1 MEYKLKIYQLIVFL
15 IPTRNIKIMAT
26 TNHITTKWLGN
37 MQFESTNPSGLTL
50 NIDAGPDDGGEG
62 KGLRP
67 KALMLSGL
75 AGCSGLDVAALIKK
89 MKLEVD
95 DFHIE
100 TIANLTD
107 EHPKFYDAVTIE
119 YHFHGNNLAEKK
131 LQRAVDL
138 SVEKYCGVM
147 EMFRQFAKLEIKT
160 IFHKE

>member
-1 MEYKLKIYQLIVFL
+1 
-15 IPTRNIKIMAT
+15 MAT
-26 TNHITTKWLGN
+26 TNHITTKWLGK
-37 MQFESTNPSGLTL
+37 MAFESNNTSGLNLT
-50 NIDAGPDDGGEG
+50 IDAGPDDGGEG

-75 AGCSGLDVAALIKK
+75 AGCSGLDIAGLIKK

-107 EHPKFYDAVTIE
+107 EHPKYYDAVVVE
-119 YHFHGNNLAEKK
+119 YHFHGGNLNEKK

-138 SVEKYCGVM
+138 SVDKYCGVI
-147 EMFRQFAKLEIKT
+147 EMFRQFSKLEIKT
-160 IFHKE
+160 FFHQK